1 MENTEHGGVERQQE
15 QKFGKFEC
23 EYKDEKGDVVCV
35 AKFEIVPEESADSK
49 ETTARP
55 MLKSL
60 KLEAIDE
67 SGQKKNIDVLA
78 IANPRNFPIAI
89 LDEQGI
95 HSFLAGHV
103 NAPAP
108 RNQIN
113 LAVLFHELGHG
124 DQISEKKFQNLDHI
138 AIKSEELPSW
148 LLYPN
153 AELIARLNEIA
164 KLIPTGKTMVE
175 KIPTEVLRWLENVF
189 DDEIKPIDQQ
199 TIHNSDKYQK
209 LNAEY
214 QKICRE
220 LSGLTPESDQD
231 NVHTLLEQRDA
242 IEKKMSAIET
252 EEAKIER
259 AQKSVAAKIKD
270 TVKKYQIAEILCLP
284 LRLIEQDAT
293 RRAMSWFRQIKEAGV
308 DLLTKTEVETAS
320 LRGHEHSDQP
330 YTTTSVQERTYEWLK
345 SYDPPD
351 SG

>member
-124 DQISEKKFQNLDHI
+124 DQISEKKFQNSELIEKEISKLARKHRI
-138 AIKSEELPSW
+138 IFKIFHSRFINIKSEETFARRHQI
-148 LLYPN
+148 N
-153 AELIARLNEIA
+153 AIFTVIGKKRFVIIGIYRAHAQNLIFCAVITNRIQRL
-164 KLIPTGKTMVE
+164 
-175 KIPTEVLRWLENVF
+175 
-189 DDEIKPIDQQ
+189 
-199 TIHNSDKYQK
+199 
-209 LNAEY
+209 
-214 QKICRE
+214 
-220 LSGLTPESDQD
+220 
-231 NVHTLLEQRDA
+231 
-242 IEKKMSAIET
+242 
-252 EEAKIER
+252 
-259 AQKSVAAKIKD
+259 
-270 TVKKYQIAEILCLP
+270 
-284 LRLIEQDAT
+284 
-293 RRAMSWFRQIKEAGV
+293 QIKI
-308 DLLTKTEVETAS
+308 TAVGS
-320 LRGHEHSDQP
+320 HG
-330 YTTTSVQERTYEWLK
+330 
-345 SYDPPD
+345 
-351 SG
+351 